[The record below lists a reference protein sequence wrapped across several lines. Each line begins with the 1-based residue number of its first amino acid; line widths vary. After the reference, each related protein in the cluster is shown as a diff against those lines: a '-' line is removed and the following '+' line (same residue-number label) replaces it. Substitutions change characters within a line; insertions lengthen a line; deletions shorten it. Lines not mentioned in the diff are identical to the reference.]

1 MNTLQNVYDKLNSK
15 TELEKRKVE
24 LAASAL
30 DIVKKKLA
38 DFEKKVAE
46 TAKVSGGIY
55 TSAALVKEGFEKIEK
70 FRDDF
75 KTLYNTGDKQFR
87 KALADYSSLKKEYD
101 NEKKYY
107 DDLDAE
113 SDAMAK
119 DIQKVEDLAKELGL
133 SREFVQD
140 LWDQRKYA
148 WQKHYGNFEKNLKP
162 IKLLV
167 DQYKDKKYS
176 DDWILP

>member
-1 MNTLQNVYDKLNSK
+1 MNTLQTIYNKLSDK
-15 TELEKRKVE
+15 TELAKHEVN
-24 LAASAL
+24 LGAL

-38 DFEKKVAE
+38 DFEKKVSEAGKVDGSVYNNAE
-46 TAKVSGGIY
+46 
-55 TSAALVKEGFEKIEK
+55 LVKEGFEKIEK
-70 FRDDF
+70 FRNDF

-87 KALADYSSLKKEYD
+87 KVLVDYSSLKKEYD
-101 NEKKYY
+101 KEKKYY
-107 DDLDAE
+107 DDLDDE

-162 IKLLV
+162 IKLLI